1 MRGMALFLLVCGLV
15 AWRPAGAVTISTT
28 ADVGSVP
35 GAAGTG
41 LAGTI
46 YQFGNTE
53 PTNWSQA
60 ASLIAASSGSVATFK
75 TTALCYPDCSGNTIN
90 DSPETFSSYVGSG
103 TNSNSFSYTSTGA
116 APTQIANSAMII
128 TGYIA
133 ITQAGTYTFNLGSD
147 DSSLLYIGGQQI
159 VNSDGQK
166 NFAYSSGQATFTQ
179 AGLYAIT
186 VDYAEASGSAALDLY
201 ASGPSGSC
209 ILGRAASCASGTTQQ
224 TGLFYS
230 SVPTTVPEPGSLLL
244 LAPGLIGLGAL
255 ARRRRAA

>member
-1 MRGMALFLLVCGLV
+1 MIAGLM
-15 AWRPAGAVTISTT
+15 AWRPAHAVTISTT
-28 ADVGSVP
+28 ADLGPVP
-35 GAAGTG
+35 GVAGTG

-46 YQFGNTE
+46 YQFGSE

-60 ASLIAASSGSVATFK
+60 ASMIATSNGSVATFK
-75 TTALCYPDCSGNTIN
+75 TTAICYPDCSGNTIN

-103 TNSNSFSYTSTGA
+103 TNSNSFSYTVPSA
-116 APTQIANSAMII
+116 QPTQIANSAMVI

-159 VNSDGQK
+159 VNSDVQK
-166 NFAYSSGQATFTQ
+166 NFGYTSGTATFSQ

-186 VDYAEASGSAALDLY
+186 LDYAEASGSAALDLY

-230 SVPTTVPEPGSLLL
+230 SLPATATPEPASLSV
-244 LAPGLIGLGAL
+244 LATGVAAIFGL
-255 ARRRRAA
+255 RRRRRRTV